1 MNLLVSLLQIIFE
14 MLECL
19 LMRLVLV
26 NFKLI
31 GVDAVHG
38 IHDNKKKLLVALM
51 TNKNIDDIVL
61 LILLLPK
68 VIQLLLL

>member
-1 MNLLVSLLQIIFE
+1 MNLLVSFLQIIFE

-19 LMRLVLV
+19 LMSLVLV

-38 IHDNKKKLLVALM
+38 IHDNNKNLSMALM
-51 TNKNIDDIVL
+51 TNKNIDDIDL
-61 LILLLPK
+61 LILVLPK
-68 VIQLLLL
+68 VI